1 MEVPGMSTLLAVLVC
16 GALAQIEPPAAVED
30 AAITSRIATM
40 FALNE
45 QLSAM
50 SIDTSTDHG
59 VVTLR
64 GSVGDEVQKQLATD
78 LASTVIGVL
87 EVRNELIVVPSAY
100 SEKEQRTWRQKVNDA
115 TTSAAVRGR
124 LFYHREYKGMK
135 IGVETINGVVT
146 LHGVVDSEEQK
157 EKIATLTSETKGVE
171 TVINNL
177 VVRKPDEGTIVQHMG
192 QQISDEWLESRIET
206 AITLNRYISI
216 RELDV
221 EVEGGTCF
229 LTGTVDTEQEK
240 AVAAQIAE
248 SVVGV
253 DQVQNDIRVRP
264 DAVVLEGV
272 NPPILESEPD
282 PAAPPVLEAD
292 NIEEVEA
299 APVYDLQTVESMPL
313 APPATGPGQE

>member
-1 MEVPGMSTLLAVLVC
+1 MSTLLAVLVC
-16 GALAQIEPPAAVED
+16 GALAQIQPPAAVED
-30 AAITSRIATM
+30 AAITSRISTM

-59 VVTLR
+59 VVTLQ
-64 GSVGDEVQKQLATD
+64 GAVADEVQKQLATD
-78 LASTVIGVL
+78 LASTVIGVV
-87 EVRNELIVVPSAY
+87 EVRNELIIVPSAY
-100 SEKEQRTWRQKVNDA
+100 SEKEQRNWRQKVNDA

-124 LFYHREYKGMK
+124 LFYHREYKGLK

-146 LHGVVDSEEQK
+146 LHGVVDSDEQK
-157 EKIATLTSETKGVE
+157 QKIVALTSETKGVDR
-171 TVINNL
+171 VVDNL

-240 AVAAQIAE
+240 AVAAQIAQ

-264 DAVVLEGV
+264 DAVVLEGA
-272 NPPILESEPD
+272 NPPALAEEPD
-282 PAAPPVLEAD
+282 PSAPPVTQPD
-292 NIEEVEA
+292 GIQEVEA

-313 APPATGPGQE
+313 APPASAPATQP